1 LNGFAAPAPIN
12 TMNKTLLCR
21 LAAVLSLA
29 MLGTASPTPAGAST
43 FPALND
49 PKSPET
55 HAGKFVWAELF
66 TSDAAAATKFYTAVF
81 SWTASTVVEHGD
93 TYTVFSNDGH
103 PVAGLRQRTVAKAG
117 HPARWIHYASVTDID
132 AALSVVAKAGGEVRA
147 PARKFPKLGSLAI
160 ATDSEGSPFGLLQSS
175 SGDSADNEPANG
187 GWNWCHLF
195 VKNPKAAADFYRQV
209 LGYEVAPDSRTG
221 SGSEL
226 LLSTGGVNRGGASVL
241 PDSEEAKP
249 GWLGVVRVI
258 SLDEALARVP
268 SLGGEVMVPPHDAA
282 FGSRFAV
289 IADPTGGTVGIVQ
302 YVDNANP
309 ATRP

>member
-1 LNGFAAPAPIN
+1 
-12 TMNKTLLCR
+12 MNKTLPCR
-21 LAAVLSLA
+21 LATVLSLA
-29 MLGTASPTPAGAST
+29 MMAIASITPARAAS

-49 PKSPET
+49 PKSGET

-66 TSDAAAATKFYTAVF
+66 TSDAAAATKFYTGVF
-81 SWTASTVVEHGD
+81 SWTAATVVEHGD

-103 PVAGLRQRTVAKAG
+103 PVAGLRQRTVAKPG
-117 HPARWIHYASVTDID
+117 HPARWIHYVSVTDID

-147 PARKFPKLGSLAI
+147 PARKFPNLGSLAI
-160 ATDSEGSPFGLLQSS
+160 ATDNEGSPFGLLQSS
-175 SGDSADNEPANG
+175 SGDSADNEPTNG
-187 GWNWCHLF
+187 GWNWSHLF
-195 VKNPKAAADFYRQV
+195 VKNPKAAAEFYRQV
-209 LGYEVAPDSRTG
+209 FNYEVAPDSRTG

-226 LLSTGGVNRGGASVL
+226 LLSTGGVNRGGVSVM
-241 PDSEEAKP
+241 PDSEGAKP

-258 SLDEALARVP
+258 SLDETLVRVP
-268 SLGGEVMVPPHDAA
+268 SLGGEVMVPPHNAA

-302 YVDNANP
+302 YIDNANP

>member
-1 LNGFAAPAPIN
+1 
-12 TMNKTLLCR
+12 MHKTLLHG
-21 LAAVLSLA
+21 LATALSLA
-29 MLGTASPTPAGAST
+29 TTLGIASSTSAGAAT

-49 PKSPET
+49 PGSGEAHP
-55 HAGKFVWAELF
+55 GKFVWAELF
-66 TSDAAAATKFYTAVF
+66 TSDSAAATKFYTGVF
-81 SWTASTVVEHGD
+81 AWTATTLEMHGAA
-93 TYTVFSNDGH
+93 YTVFSNGSH
-103 PVAGLRQRTVAKAG
+103 PVAGLRQRNSTAPG
-117 HPARWIHYASVTDID
+117 HPSRWIHYISVADIESAASI
-132 AALSVVAKAGGEVRA
+132 VAKAGGELRA
-147 PARKFPKLGSLAI
+147 HARKFPKMGLLAI